1 MYVGML
7 RLSVEQLYTTG
18 FLFLELF
25 LWKTF
30 PEPYFSKPNLQFSEE
45 KPYRLKCFQDVC
57 HRANYLTSVS
67 SPMSCSFNHML
78 EILQNDCKKKNLTV
92 CQVVSAVIAFDLSGV
107 PRPNNTPQHHQV
119 MRVRFLT

>member
-30 PEPYFSKPNLQFSEE
+30 PEPYFFSKPNLQFSEE
-45 KPYRLKCFQDVC
+45 KLYRLKCFKDVC
-57 HRANYLTSVS
+57 HRANYLTSVR

-107 PRPNNTPQHHQV
+107 PCPTTRHNT
-119 MRVRFLT
+119 TK